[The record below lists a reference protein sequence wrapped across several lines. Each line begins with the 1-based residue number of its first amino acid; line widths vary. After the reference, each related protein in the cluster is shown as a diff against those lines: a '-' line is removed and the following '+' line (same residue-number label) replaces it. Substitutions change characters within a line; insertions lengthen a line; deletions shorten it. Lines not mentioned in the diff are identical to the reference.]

1 MSEPNEKMDPRL
13 ASIIKEL
20 VAWDDQ
26 EFDYSGRPLKKTD
39 PDAAYACPCPDTA
52 LERAARGLRDL
63 KHWATEGR
71 RLDAERDIADL
82 VRDGER
88 EFD

>member
-1 MSEPNEKMDPRL
+1 MSESCDRIDPRL
-13 ASIIKEL
+13 AAIIKEL

-26 EFDYSGRPLKKTD
+26 EFDYSGRPLKLLD
-39 PDAAYACPCPDTA
+39 LDVASVCPCPDTA
-52 LERAARGLRDL
+52 LEQATRALRDL

-71 RLDAERDIADL
+71 RLEAERELADL
-82 VRDGER
+82 VRDSDR